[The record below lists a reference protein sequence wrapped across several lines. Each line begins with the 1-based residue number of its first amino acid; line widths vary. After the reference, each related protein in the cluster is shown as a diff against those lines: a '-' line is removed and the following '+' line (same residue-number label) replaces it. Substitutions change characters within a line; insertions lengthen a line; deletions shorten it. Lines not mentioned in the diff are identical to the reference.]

1 MSITPVLAEWIAESP
16 PLATGRA
23 LELARDAMVDITGC
37 MVAGAA
43 DPAVA
48 AALRAVGDLGAG
60 PASVVGTDVALT
72 APHAALV
79 NGTAAHALDFDDNY
93 HGNMGHATA
102 VLAPA
107 LLALAEERRAGGA
120 AVLDAY
126 IAGLE
131 AMLVVGAGVGQH
143 HYQLGWHTTA
153 TIGTIGAAGAAA
165 RLMGLDAAGVGRA
178 LSLGFSHAGGSKR
191 QFGTMAKPFHAGM
204 AAKDALMAARYAEA
218 GLTAVAEP
226 LEGPWGFRDLFVG
239 EAHSPGYVHAADLLG
254 PPSAIERYG
263 LKVKVHPNCASV
275 HAAADGL
282 LHLMRAFALAGDDI
296 AEVETTVNKIT
307 YDNLMF
313 DDPRS
318 EMEARFSMHYGL
330 ALILERGRMTLA
342 DFRPD
347 TIDAAEVRR
356 HMPKVRMVQSTG
368 EGLPTPDNG
377 REPALVRIRTT
388 AGEIHEHFMQY
399 AKGVLQNPLT
409 EAEMWAKFDDCVAG
423 VLDDPGPLKAALGRF
438 EDLPT
443 MDELMTS
450 MRATGPARAVAS

>member
-131 AMLVVGAGVGQH
+131 AMLVVGDAETVLVVSGNGDVIEPDDGI
-143 HYQLGWHTTA
+143 A
-153 TIGTIGAAGAAA
+153 AIGSGGSYALAAA
-165 RLMGLDAAGVGRA
+165 RA
-178 LSLGFSHAGGSKR
+178 LARRTELG
-191 QFGTMAKPFHAGM
+191 
-204 AAKDALMAARYAEA
+204 AEA
-218 GLTAVAEP
+218 IA
-226 LEGPWGFRDLFVG
+226 R
-239 EAHSPGYVHAADLLG
+239 EALG
-254 PPSAIERYG
+254 I
-263 LKVKVHPNCASV
+263 
-275 HAAADGL
+275 
-282 LHLMRAFALAGDDI
+282 
-296 AEVETTVNKIT
+296 
-307 YDNLMF
+307 
-313 DDPRS
+313 
-318 EMEARFSMHYGL
+318 
-330 ALILERGRMTLA
+330 
-342 DFRPD
+342 
-347 TIDAAEVRR
+347 AAEICIYTNDSISLV
-356 HMPKVRMVQSTG
+356 S
-368 EGLPTPDNG
+368 LP
-377 REPALVRIRTT
+377 
-388 AGEIHEHFMQY
+388 
-399 AKGVLQNPLT
+399 
-409 EAEMWAKFDDCVAG
+409 
-423 VLDDPGPLKAALGRF
+423 
-438 EDLPT
+438 
-443 MDELMTS
+443 
-450 MRATGPARAVAS
+450 